1 MVIGKSVS
9 DEVTS
14 IRSNLNNALW
24 FSPTDLSIIDRQMH
38 VLNDLREPIDISVF
52 ITISYRVYEQNNK
65 HLSNLIYGFR

>member
-9 DEVTS
+9 DDVTS
-14 IRSNLNNALW
+14 IRSNLNNTLW

>member
-14 IRSNLNNALW
+14 IRSNLNNTLW

>member
-24 FSPTDLSIIDRQMH
+24 FSRTDLSIIDRQMH